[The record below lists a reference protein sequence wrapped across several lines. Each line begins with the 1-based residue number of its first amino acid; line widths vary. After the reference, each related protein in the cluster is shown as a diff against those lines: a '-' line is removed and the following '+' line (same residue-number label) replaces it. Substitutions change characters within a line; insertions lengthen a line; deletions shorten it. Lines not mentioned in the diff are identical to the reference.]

1 LNNKIVAVTLLVLM
15 SIAIAVAPIELV
27 FGQNQNLGVSI
38 LQVNPVG
45 AAPIAGQTTTSGSVG
60 DALNLQGTIYTS
72 NGQYQVIFA
81 SQVVAS
87 GTAQGYYVNSNFSIP
102 QVPSGTYALR
112 LRDFS
117 ANINSTENQF
127 QVQTNYTI
135 TAGTSK
141 IQEGSSVVLNVA
153 VTGGTVGAS
162 YIADVSVVLPS
173 PLSTEYSKTVSLG
186 TANQQGTATAQVT
199 YPDSSF
205 QPTGSLT
212 DYAGSYTA
220 YFNKTNSL
228 AKSDFLV
235 SFLDST
241 TYHRGQTV
249 TIHAVGYQPNQAA
262 TLGVASVSSGTALDS
277 VSVTAAADG
286 VITKTWVVPAN
297 AGIGDYKVTITPQGT
312 AKAIPDSQTFSIN
325 GYSVQIKT
333 LNLANEV
340 VPQITVQAQ
349 DKATNN
355 QYSNTS
361 GIDGLLYL
369 NLEAGIYTLTG
380 LLNGV
385 NVGSTDIT
393 VVGNGGFNFACQL
406 TDLKIVV
413 QNQNGV
419 SLPYVNLSITYQY
432 QPANG
437 GSVKT
442 GNVTG
447 QTDFSGTF
455 KLNSTLTGISYT
467 VEASLYNRVFNLG
480 NSTFNNVPAQAV
492 TNLVITCPSE
502 TLSITVVGNNQ
513 AAIPNAR
520 IELVEQTTGIFYA
533 ATTDSSGSVTTQVSF
548 GIYRAR
554 FYKDNILI
562 NQTSLEIFGNI
573 QKQVQCTLYG
583 IQVSVRVVDFFGNPI
598 SNANVTLNG
607 PATEHFSAIT
617 KGDGTAVFSDVIGG
631 DMQVVAF
638 APGAQNV
645 YQAMA
650 VSVNQPTSVQ
660 VKIERYAVLG
670 SLLIPVSSLIAVIVI
685 LIAVILLA
693 IVEIYRRKRVKIP
706 P

>member
-1 LNNKIVAVTLLVLM
+1 M
-15 SIAIAVAPIELV
+15 SIAIAVAPVGLV

-38 LQVNPVG
+38 LQVTPIG

-102 QVPSGTYALR
+102 QVPSNTYALR

-117 ANINSTENQF
+117 SNINSTENQF

-153 VTGGTVGAS
+153 VTGGTVGVS
-162 YIADVSVVLPS
+162 YIADVSVVIPS

-212 DYAGSYTA
+212 DYPGSYTA

-228 AKSDFLV
+228 AKGDFSV

-249 TIHAVGYQPNQAA
+249 TIRAVGYQANQAA
-262 TLGVASVSSGTALDS
+262 TLNVASVSSGTSLDS
-277 VSVTAAADG
+277 ETITASANG
-286 VITKTWVVPAN
+286 VITKTWVVPSN
-297 AGIGDYKVTITPQGT
+297 AAIGDYKVTITPQGD
-312 AKAIPDSQTFSIN
+312 AKAIQDAQTFSIN

-333 LNLANEV
+333 MNLANEV
-340 VPQITVQAQ
+340 VPQVTVQAL

-361 GIDGLLYL
+361 GSDGLLNL
-369 NLEAGIYTLTG
+369 NLEAGTNSLTG

-385 NVGSTDIT
+385 NIGSTDIT
-393 VVGNGGFNFACQL
+393 VVGNGAFNFACQL

-413 QNQNGV
+413 QNQNGIT
-419 SLPYVNLSITYQY
+419 LPYVNLSITYQY

-437 GSVKT
+437 GSFKT
-442 GNVTG
+442 GNVSG
-447 QTDFSGTF
+447 QTDFSGVF
-455 KLNSTLTGISYT
+455 KLNSTLTGISYN
-467 VEASLYNRVFNLG
+467 VDASLYNTVFNSR
-480 NSTFNNVPAQAV
+480 NRTFDNIPAQAV
-492 TNLVITCPSE
+492 TNLVITCPTE
-502 TLSITVVGNNQ
+502 TLSINVVDNNQ
-513 AAIPNAR
+513 AAIPNTR

-548 GIYRAR
+548 GMYRAR
-554 FYKDNILI
+554 FFKDNILI
-562 NQTSLEIFGNI
+562 NQTSFEVFSAT
-573 QKQVQCTLYG
+573 QKQIQCTLYG
-583 IQVSVRVVDFFGNPI
+583 IQVSVKVVDFFGNPI
-598 SNANVTLNG
+598 LNANVTLNG
-607 PATEHFSAIT
+607 PATERFSTLT
-617 KGDGTAVFSDVIGG
+617 KGDGTAVFNNVIGG

-638 APGAQNV
+638 APGEQNA
-645 YQAMA
+645 YQAMT

-660 VKIERYAVLG
+660 VTIERYVALG

-693 IVEIYRRKRVKIP
+693 IVEVYLRQRVKRTLAT
-706 P
+706 